1 MKLGVANAVIN
12 GRLVAGDVE
21 VEDGRVSA
29 VGIMPAGPRGTA
41 VPGFVDL
48 QVNGFAG
55 VDFAAARPEDY
66 GAAGIALAATGVVA
80 YQPTLI
86 TLPEEQTLAALG
98 VLAAYRPS
106 NTEPAIIGMHLEGP
120 FLSPL
125 RAGAHDPGSI
135 LDPDLEL
142 AERLLAVAP
151 VTMMTLAPERPGAV
165 ELIEL
170 LMDRGVK
177 VSCGH
182 SDAKAAEA
190 HDAFDAGATAV
201 THLFNAQ
208 RPFRHRDPGISG
220 AALSRSDV
228 TASII
233 ADGFHLADETIRL
246 AMAAPVSIALI
257 TDAIA
262 AAAKPDGIYPIG
274 DRTVTVTE
282 GKAQLS
288 DGTLAGSVLTM
299 AAAVRNLVDLGV
311 SLADSVSAASTV
323 PARAVGRADL
333 GRLTVGAAADIV
345 LLSNDLEV
353 ERTLIAGTQVFPQD

>member
-1 MKLGVANAVIN
+1 MKLGVANAVID
-12 GRLVAGDVE
+12 GTLVAGDIE

-29 VGIMPAGPRGTA
+29 VGIMPAGSRGTA

-66 GAAGIALAATGVVA
+66 GAVGIALAATGVVA

-98 VLAAYRPS
+98 VLAEYRPV
-106 NTEPAIIGMHLEGP
+106 TAEPAIIGMHLEGP

-125 RAGAHDPGSI
+125 RAGAHDPDSI
-135 LDPDLEL
+135 LDPDMEL

-182 SDAKAAEA
+182 SDATAAKA
-190 HDAFDAGATAV
+190 HDAFDAGAAAV

-208 RPFRHRDPGISG
+208 RPFRHRDPGIAG

-257 TDAIA
+257 TDAMA
-262 AAAKPDGIYPIG
+262 AAAKPDGIYPLG
-274 DRTVTVTE
+274 DRTVTVKE

-299 AAAVRNLVDLGV
+299 DAAVRNLVDLGV

-323 PARAVGRADL
+323 PARALGRADL

-345 LLSNDLEV
+345 LLSNDLGV